1 MMYQTAAFHLAVNPS
16 THLPPNMRALLFFVS
31 IALLVFARA
40 ADPKPAPLTMTFYIA
55 NVQNDRDVAAI
66 KDSLQRVKS
75 VTDVVGLTASSG
87 WANISWDAHVKGTQE
102 LAQAI
107 ADAKPSGSVKF
118 EPTMKLRVPDYAKGD
133 NAAKIDA
140 IFARNDHFVTV
151 EALNRETGVFLIR
164 FLPLK
169 PDPASLGKPQGWS
182 GKFFNHP
189 IHDAPPAGLG
199 LAVSFVREVAPKP
212 PVQK

>member
-1 MMYQTAAFHLAVNPS
+1 MKT
-16 THLPPNMRALLFFVS
+16 LLFVS
-31 IALLVFARA
+31 IALLGVARA
-40 ADPKPAPLTMTFYIA
+40 ADPKPAPITMTFYIA
-55 NVQNDRDVAAI
+55 NVQNDKDVDAI
-66 KDSLQRVKS
+66 KDSLQQVKS
-75 VTDVVGLTASSG
+75 VTDVAGLTASSG
-87 WANISWDAHVKGTQE
+87 WAILSWDAHVNGAQE

-118 EPTMKLRVPDYAKGD
+118 EPTMKLRVPDYAKGE

-140 IFARNDHFVTV
+140 IFANYAHFVSV
-151 EALNRETGVFLIR
+151 EPLNRETGMFVIR

-169 PDPASLGKPQGWS
+169 PDPATLGKPQGWS
-182 GKFFNHP
+182 AKFFNHP

-199 LAVSFVREVAPKP
+199 LAIGFVREVAPKP

>member
-1 MMYQTAAFHLAVNPS
+1 MKT
-16 THLPPNMRALLFFVS
+16 LLFVS
-31 IALLVFARA
+31 IALLGVARA
-40 ADPKPAPLTMTFYIA
+40 AEPKPAPITMTFYIA
-55 NVQNDRDVAAI
+55 NVQNDKDVDAI
-66 KDSLQRVKS
+66 KDSLQQVKS
-75 VTDVVGLTASSG
+75 VTDVAGLTASSG
-87 WANISWDAHVKGTQE
+87 WAILSWDAHVNGAQE

-118 EPTMKLRVPDYAKGD
+118 EPTMKLRVPDYAKGE

-140 IFARNDHFVTV
+140 IFANYAHFVNV
-151 EALNRETGVFLIR
+151 EPLNRETGMFVIR

-169 PDPASLGKPQGWS
+169 PDPATLGKPQGWS
-182 GKFFNHP
+182 AKFFNHP

-199 LAVSFVREVAPKP
+199 LAIGFVREVAPKP